1 MEQYELVERLCII
14 MHDAYEQAAIE
25 TGWTTQA
32 RSRKPWTLVPEE
44 NKATMRVAVTALLDS
59 GLVVPA

>member
-1 MEQYELVERLCII
+1 MDRNELVEQLCIV

-25 TGWTTQA
+25 TGWQTQA
-32 RSRKPWTLVPEE
+32 RSRKPWILVPEE
-44 NKATMRVAVTALLDS
+44 NKATMRVAVTAMLSS